1 MRRGCFIAVIGVLG
15 LCLVACGFGYFVGLP
30 RFQDNARDEIR
41 DAISTEVAQQ
51 IPSTG
56 GTAEPGTYTLNESEL
71 QEGLAENLD
80 VQNVDNLLVQ
90 ITPTGLAFVIDTD
103 SGTDVT
109 YSGFPVAANG
119 RLEMTNME
127 SSEGFL
133 DFLFPADELGK
144 AIEDAVNTYLAQNN
158 LQLDAV
164 ELADGELTL
173 VTVAS
178 S

>member
-1 MRRGCFIAVIGVLG
+1 
-15 LCLVACGFGYFVGLP
+15 
-30 RFQDNARDEIR
+30 
-41 DAISTEVAQQ
+41 
-51 IPSTG
+51 
-56 GTAEPGTYTLNESEL
+56 
-71 QEGLAENLD
+71 
-80 VQNVDNLLVQ
+80 
-90 ITPTGLAFVIDTD
+90 
-103 SGTDVT
+103 VT